1 MAAWIDDLLAWLG
14 ARSGEE
20 PRRVFTRRVVI
31 SGPAQ
36 AWLDARP
43 GAERL
48 GFAELLM
55 RLDADPV
62 AHSEPVL
69 TPGVPPGMRF
79 AGFGEGVGGV
89 GGGGHR
95 VLLVWD
101 PARDMIHIVMF
112 V

>member
-20 PRRVFTRRVVI
+20 PRRVFTRRIVF
-31 SGPAQ
+31 SGQ
-36 AWLDARP
+36 ARAWIDTRP
-43 GAERL
+43 GPERL
-48 GFAELLM
+48 ELAELLI

-69 TPGVPPGMRF
+69 TPGMPPGMRF
-79 AGFGEGVGGV
+79 AGFGEGV

-101 PARDMIHIVMF
+101 PARDMIHIAMF